1 MKQEKNSK
9 KRIIKMSTGKSGKWS
24 KFVAKSK
31 EKENEKKII
40 KMSRKKSDE

>member
-9 KRIIKMSTGKSGKWS
+9 KRCIKMSKGKGGKCI
-24 KFVAKSK
+24 KFVAKQK

-40 KMSRKKSDE
+40 KSESKRE